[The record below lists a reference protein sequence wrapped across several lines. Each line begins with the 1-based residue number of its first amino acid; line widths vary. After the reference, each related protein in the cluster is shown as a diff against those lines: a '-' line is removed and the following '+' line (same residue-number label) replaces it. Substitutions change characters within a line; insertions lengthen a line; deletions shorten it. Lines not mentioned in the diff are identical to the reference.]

1 MNPAVLQSSFWRSCM
16 SNASAIEFANSGIS
30 LSSAPINPD
39 WILDGA
45 PVARA
50 HQIYR
55 SRDGAADTFIWE
67 CSASRF
73 NWFCSVDETVYII
86 EGSVVV
92 RDEAG
97 IYNHLQAGSTIFFPA
112 GSRAEWQVDQNVRK
126 ISFCCVPLTRKLI
139 AARYMY
145 RRLKRLI
152 GHGSGEQERA
162 PILLGHGTAQSN

>member
-1 MNPAVLQSSFWRSCM
+1 M
-16 SNASAIEFANSGIS
+16 SIATAIEFANSGMA

-50 HQIYR
+50 QQIYR

-67 CSASRF
+67 CTPGRF
-73 NWFCSVDETVYII
+73 NWFYGVDETAFII

-112 GSRAEWQVDQNVRK
+112 GSRAEWLVDQYVRK
-126 ISFCCVPLTRKLI
+126 IAFCRVPLTRKLI
-139 AARYMY
+139 AARYIY
-145 RRLKRLI
+145 RRLKGLI
-152 GHGSGEQERA
+152 GQGSGEHEGA
-162 PILLGHGTAQSN
+162 PIVLGHGTAPTS